1 MNTETEYITLITELR
16 DTLYRLARSILA
28 NDAEAEDVVQDT
40 LERAWTLR
48 ASIAES
54 DYPRAYVCRIAHNI
68 AIDRSRRLSKQSSFS
83 EQLTSIGI
91 SDGRSKASISDMTA
105 ITLSLI
111 SRLPERQRIAI
122 HMRDV
127 EGYEL
132 EEIASMLECDQTSVR
147 MNLSRARKS
156 IREQLLKIINY
167 GV

>member
-40 LERAWTLR
+40 LERAWKLR
-48 ASIAES
+48 TSIAES
-54 DYPRAYVCRIAHNI
+54 DYPRAYVCRIAHNM
-68 AIDRSRRLSKQSSFS
+68 AIDRSRYRARQSSFS
-83 EQLTSIGI
+83 EQIASPSIC
-91 SDGRSKASISDMTA
+91 DGRSTASISDMTK

-111 SRLPERQRIAI
+111 SRLPERQRLVI

-132 EEIASMLECDQTSVR
+132 GEIASILECDETSVR